1 MPALCAFSID
11 CLLLLPKM
19 QAATVKLGASSS
31 LSILSLFPDILIIAY
46 LCVCA
51 PTCLCGRGFARE
63 GQVFYQISL
72 S

>member
-51 PTCLCGRGFARE
+51 RLRVCVDVDLLEKVRCFIRF
-63 GQVFYQISL
+63 L
-72 S
+72 